1 MSYRATDFK
10 PLPPS
15 QTILFD
21 VPSDRIQ
28 TMLLAQYKDS
38 PNLTAY
44 IGCFMAEVDIISK
57 AIQDSINLRYLA
69 DAFGVQLDV
78 IGEIVGISR
87 IFYGAAA
94 LGYFGFYDDPQA
106 AVPSIGNAFDSTIG
120 GVYKSVT
127 DRPSADYVM
136 DDGTYKRAIY
146 AKIVKNMTNCCIED
160 VFLYIDLVLGQVCD
174 TEIVE
179 TSCNVNI
186 FIHENLNQLQRISLS
201 LLISGVRPVGVSMQ
215 LRDNHGVIAVKEKLN

>member
-21 VPSDRIQ
+21 VPSNRIQ

-38 PNLTAY
+38 PNLAAY
-44 IGCFMAEVDIISK
+44 IGCFMAEIDIISK

-78 IGEIVGISR
+78 IGEIVGIRR

-94 LGYFGFYDDPQA
+94 LGYFGFYDDPQS
-106 AVPSIGNAFDSTIG
+106 AVPSIGSASDSTIG
-120 GVYKSVT
+120 GVYKSIT

-136 DDGTYKRAIY
+136 DDTTYKRAIY

-160 VFLYIDLVLGQVCD
+160 VLLYIDLVVGEVCD

-179 TSCNVNI
+179 TSCNVSI
-186 FIHENLNQLQRISLS
+186 YIHENLNQLQRISLS
-201 LLISGVRPVGVSMQ
+201 LLISGIRPVGVSMQ